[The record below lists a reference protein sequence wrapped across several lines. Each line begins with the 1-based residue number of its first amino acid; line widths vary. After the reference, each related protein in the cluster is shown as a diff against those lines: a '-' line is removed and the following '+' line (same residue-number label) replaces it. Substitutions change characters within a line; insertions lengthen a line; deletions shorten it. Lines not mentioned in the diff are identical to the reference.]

1 MKKVAIVTI
10 QSINYGNRLQNYAL
24 SKYLSRYCKCET
36 LYTGEGRNSYLG
48 KIKQKVR
55 ALRKKNKVDYFC
67 KFDLNIPYSKYIV
80 KSEGNKELI
89 NNYDYFVTGS
99 DQVWNPLFNFIGN
112 REFLTFAKPQQ
123 RVAYAASIG
132 INELPLK
139 YVESYRERLSSF
151 RAISVRED
159 SGAKIIEKL
168 IGQEVPV
175 LLDPTML
182 LDKKDWIEVSRKSK
196 YQPKNK
202 YIFKYILGNNNEQYD
217 EWINKIAREN
227 QWEIFELNDVDN
239 GDDKAIGPA
248 EFIDLI
254 KNSELVCTD
263 SFHGTVFSILFEKK
277 FITFDRSIQE
287 GFGKMSSRL
296 DTLLKLFD
304 MERYRITKVD
314 DIKSFNFEY
323 NFENINNILM
333 KERKKSEMFIK
344 KALEIE

>member
-1 MKKVAIVTI
+1 MRKVAIVTI

-48 KIKQKVR
+48 KTKQKIR
-55 ALRKKNKVDYFC
+55 ALRKKNKIDYFC
-67 KFDLNIPYSKYIV
+67 KFDLNIPYSKYV
-80 KSEGNKELI
+80 VNSENNEELV
-89 NNYDYFVTGS
+89 NSYDYFITGS
-99 DQVWNPLFNFIGN
+99 DQVWNPLFNFIGD
-112 REFLTFAKPQQ
+112 REFLTFAKPEQ

-132 INELPLK
+132 ISQLPQE
-139 YVESYRERLSSF
+139 YVESYRKRLSYF
-151 RAISVRED
+151 KAISVRED
-159 SGAKIIEKL
+159 SGAKIIENL

-182 LDKKDWIEVSRKSK
+182 LDKEDWISVSEKSK

-202 YIFKYILGNNNEQYD
+202 YIFKYILGNKNEKYNQ
-217 EWINKIAREN
+217 WIDKIAKKN
-227 QWEIFELNDVDN
+227 QWEIFELNDVDQ
-239 GDDKAIGPA
+239 GDNKAVGPA

-263 SFHGTVFSILFEKK
+263 SFHGTVFSILFQKK
-277 FITFDRSIQE
+277 FITFERAVQE

-296 DTLLKLFD
+296 DTLLKLFN
-304 MERYRITKVD
+304 MEKYRITTVN
-314 DIKSFNFEY
+314 DIDNFDFEY
-323 NFENINNILM
+323 NFENVSNILM